1 MVPLLL
7 HHLGPERYGLWVTVT
22 SFAAFLVVADLG
34 LSQGIVSGISAAEA
48 KHRRSTMQSLVSSA
62 FYMLVLVAAL
72 LGAAYAVIYPVVPWD
87 EVLNATSPA
96 VAQLA
101 GPAVAV
107 LVAMTLVGIP
117 FGLAVRVRQGFQES
131 FIANLW
137 MSIGSV
143 VSLAAVVLAIALGAS
158 LPWLVFAF
166 ACGPLT
172 ASLLNCASLFRSR
185 PWLVPRRRDATV
197 AQGRQLLSVGLLFF
211 IVQVAGVAAYQ
222 TDNIVLARVIDVAA
236 VTQYAVPMQL
246 FMLIPTVFGLLA
258 YPLWP
263 AYREALERG
272 DNIWFRRT
280 VWRSLIFASAAGF
293 AFSALLALTAVPV
306 IHAWAGSSVTPSTS
320 LVVALAIYSTLFTV
334 STVVAM
340 FLYAVDAVRF
350 LAWSSA
356 VFVVANLGLSIAL
369 TRSIGIPG
377 PAWGSVIAMVPNL
390 VAQLLYVRWKM
401 SRSFPDR

>member
-1 MVPLLL
+1 
-7 HHLGPERYGLWVTVT
+7 
-22 SFAAFLVVADLG
+22 
-34 LSQGIVSGISAAEA
+34 
-48 KHRRSTMQSLVSSA
+48 
-62 FYMLVLVAAL
+62 
-72 LGAAYAVIYPVVPWD
+72 
-87 EVLNATSPA
+87 

-101 GPAVAV
+101 GPTVAV
-107 LVAMTLVGIP
+107 LVAMTLIGIP
-117 FGLAVRVRQGFQES
+117 FGLAARVRQGFQES

-143 VSLAAVVLAIALGAS
+143 VSLAAVLLAITFGAT

-172 ASLLNCASLFRSR
+172 ASLLNGASLLRSR
-185 PWLVPRRRDATV
+185 PWLVPRPGDASVT
-197 AQGRQLLSVGLLFF
+197 QGRQLLSLGLLFF

-222 TDNIVLARVIDVAA
+222 TDNIVVARVIDVTA

-246 FMLIPTVFGLLA
+246 FMLIPTVAGVLA

-263 AYREALERG
+263 AYREALARG

-280 VWRSLIFASAAGF
+280 VWRSLILASGAGLIL
-293 AFSALLALTAVPV
+293 SAMLALTATPV
-306 IHAWAGSSVTPSTS
+306 IQAWAGSSVTPSTS
-320 LVVALAIYSTLFTV
+320 LVIALAMYSTLFTI

-350 LAWSSA
+350 LAASSA
-356 VFVVANLGLSIAL
+356 AFVVLNLGLSIVL
-369 TRSIGIPG
+369 TQSIGIPG

-390 VAQLLYVRWKM
+390 VAQLVYLRWWM
-401 SRSFPDR
+401 SRGFSDARS

>member
-1 MVPLLL
+1 
-7 HHLGPERYGLWVTVT
+7 
-22 SFAAFLVVADLG
+22 
-34 LSQGIVSGISAAEA
+34 
-48 KHRRSTMQSLVSSA
+48 MQSLVASG

-72 LGAAYAVIYPVVPWD
+72 LGAAYAVVYPIVPWG
-87 EVLNATSPA
+87 EVLNTSSPA

-107 LVAMTLVGIP
+107 LVGMTLVGIP
-117 FGLAVRVRQGFQES
+117 FGLAVRVRLGFQES

-137 MSIGSV
+137 MSVGSV
-143 VSLAAVVLAIALGAS
+143 VSLGAVVLAIALGAP

-166 ACGPLT
+166 ACGPLS
-172 ASLLNCASLFRSR
+172 ASLLNCASLLRSR
-185 PWLVPRRRDATV
+185 PWLVPRPRDATV
-197 AQGRQLLSVGLLFF
+197 AQGRNLLSLGLLFF
-211 IVQVAGVAAYQ
+211 IVQIAGVVAYQ
-222 TDNIVLARVIDVAA
+222 TDNIVVARVIDVAA

-263 AYREALERG
+263 AYREALARG
-272 DNIWFRRT
+272 DNVWFRRT
-280 VWRSLIFASAAGF
+280 VWRSLIVAAG
-293 AFSALLALTAVPV
+293 AGSAISALLALAAVPV
-306 IHAWAGSSVTPSTS
+306 IQAWAGSSVTPSTS
-320 LVVALAIYSTLFTV
+320 LVVALAIYTTLFTI

-350 LAWSSA
+350 LAVSSA

-369 TRSIGIPG
+369 TESIGIPG

-401 SRSFPDR
+401 SHSFPGR